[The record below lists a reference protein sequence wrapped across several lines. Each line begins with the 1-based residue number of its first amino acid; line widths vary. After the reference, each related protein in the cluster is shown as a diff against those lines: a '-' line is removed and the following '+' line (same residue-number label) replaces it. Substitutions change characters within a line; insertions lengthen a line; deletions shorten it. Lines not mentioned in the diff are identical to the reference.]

1 MENAQTELWN
11 QLNKNNT
18 LKEVQDYINKM
29 NEIRGFNQ
37 QEITKTMLL
46 LTEEVG
52 ELAKAIQKSSTD
64 MAIDINQ
71 KEHYDTIESEVAD
84 VFYVLSCVCNK
95 LDIDIFTCLKE
106 KEAKNI
112 TRTWKKE
119 EV

>member
-1 MENAQTELWN
+1 MENAQN
-11 QLNKNNT
+11 QLWKKLTPNNT
-18 LKEVQDYINKM
+18 LAEVQDYINKM

-52 ELAKAIQKSSTD
+52 ELAKAIRKSSTD

-84 VFYVLSCVCNK
+84 VFYVLTCVCNK

-112 TRTWKKE
+112 IRTWKKE